1 MNVSLTRLRCMKPEY
16 DIATGQFL
24 GLYERVG
31 FIIVRGDS
39 GYAFFNYGY
48 DKEKSKLLDS

>member
-1 MNVSLTRLRCMKPEY
+1 MNKPEY

-31 FIIVRGDS
+31 FSIVRGDS
-39 GYAFFNYGY
+39 GYAFFNYAF

>member
-1 MNVSLTRLRCMKPEY
+1 MNVSLTRLRCIKPEY

-31 FIIVRGDS
+31 FIIVRDDS

-48 DKEKSKLLDS
+48 ENKKSKLLD